1 MKKIIILS
9 ATMLFIAGSAFAQAE
24 LTIRQREVDGVTI
37 LDLNGKITD
46 GGGTA
51 ALRNAI
57 RGLLNQGQRKFVLN
71 FEKASVDENGIGEM
85 IASHEAIKAQ
95 GGQLK
100 MVKLPKSLLD
110 LLAISKLATVFDI
123 YDDEAEALSTFSQR

>member
-1 MKKIIILS
+1 
-9 ATMLFIAGSAFAQAE
+9 MLLIAGSVFAQAE

-37 LDLNGKITD
+37 LDLQGKITN

-71 FEKASVDENGIGEM
+71 FEKASVDESGIG
-85 IASHEAIKAQ
+85 
-95 GGQLK
+95 
-100 MVKLPKSLLD
+100 
-110 LLAISKLATVFDI
+110 
-123 YDDEAEALSTFSQR
+123 